1 LPHAY
6 GFDTQG
12 GALPVQPLSGKL
24 CAGCELPQGASDVLH
39 LRCGM
44 PTRLRLL
51 PLLLAFAPLASAL
64 ADDAPAP
71 AVTGVADNTSD
82 VPPICPVGVLVCPKP
97 KNKYVG
103 CKRNDLLDF
112 YTPGLPGAGD
122 RAQAPTDVV
131 ARKVTQ
137 ADATH
142 DRLEGDVELSKLDAL
157 LKADV
162 VTYDRETTDYTA
174 TGNVRFQDHAT
185 LLSADSAHGTGSPN
199 STYLDDV
206 HYQLLEQR
214 GNGIAAKANQ
224 TDPDHSQAFDA
235 TYSTCD
241 PTDRKWEI
249 RARELDMDHV
259 EEKGRAHDATLVYDG
274 VPFFWFPYLSF
285 PLDNERSSGFLLPHV
300 GYSERRGLVLGFPY
314 YFNLAPNY
322 DATLAPR
329 VMTERGAML
338 EGQFRYLSSSSKLEL
353 DFNYMPH
360 DRQADEEYRDYLA
373 TQPPGTFVPTIPDS
387 RNFLRLNDITSF
399 SSNWGAVISIN
410 HVSDAN
416 YLRDFGNSFVTT
428 ATALLPSSAYLN
440 GHGDWWS
447 ATFGGDSWEITDPT
461 LSDAFEPY
469 RRLPRATFVGEHSVI
484 GSLVAGVNAE
494 YADFSKDNAVTGG
507 RVDIYP
513 YVALPLETAAY
524 FIRPELGL
532 RYTGYDLSHL
542 DKYAT
547 TQPGALPL
555 TEDSPSR
562 STPIFSLDSGLVFE
576 RATEL
581 FGDNFTQT
589 LEPRLFYLRVPYRNQ
604 NDLPIFDTQLPT
616 FDFPSLF
623 RTNTF
628 VGADRQTSAN
638 NLTAALTTR
647 LINSD
652 SGDQL
657 LSASIGEIHYFDT
670 QKVQLPGYPELDYSG
685 SDYVG
690 QLELRLND
698 RWDLRWDQQWNPNTH
713 ETDLSGV
720 GVEYR
725 FGAEGVVNV
734 SYRFRRN
741 FLEQV
746 DTSALFPLNDR
757 WSLIGRYYYSL
768 MDSRLLE
775 AFGGFEYDSCC
786 VAARFLVRHY
796 VNIVGAST
804 ADTAVYFELE
814 FKGVGSSGTRTENYL
829 RRTMLGYP

>member
-1 LPHAY
+1 VRA
-6 GFDTQG
+6 GRR
-12 GALPVQPLSGKL
+12 ALPAQSLSGKL
-24 CAGCELPQGASDVLH
+24 CPGCELPQGASDVLH
-39 LRCGM
+39 PRCGM

-51 PLLLAFAPLASAL
+51 PLLLAFAPLASTL
-64 ADDAPAP
+64 ADDVPA
-71 AVTGVADNTSD
+71 AEVVAAANDASD
-82 VPPICPVGVLVCPKP
+82 IPPICPVGVLVCPKP

-131 ARKVTQ
+131 ARKVSQ

-142 DRLEGDVELSKLDAL
+142 DRLEGDVELRKLDAL

-162 VTYDRETTDYTA
+162 VTYERETTDYTA

-185 LLSADSAHGTGSPN
+185 LLSADSAHGTGTPN
-199 STYLDDV
+199 STYLDNV
-206 HYQLLEQR
+206 RYQLLDQR
-214 GNGIAAKANQ
+214 GNGVAAKANQ

-285 PLDNERSSGFLLPHV
+285 PLDNDRSSGFLLPHL

-322 DATLAPR
+322 DATIEPR

-338 EGQFRYLSSSSKLEL
+338 EGQFRYLSTSSKLEL
-353 DFNYMPH
+353 DFNYVPH
-360 DRQADEEYRDYLA
+360 DRAAADEYRDYLG
-373 TQPPGTFVPTIPDS
+373 TQPAGAVVPTIPDS
-387 RNFLRLNDITSF
+387 RNYLRLTDTTTF
-399 SSNWGAVISIN
+399 SANWGAAININ
-410 HVSDAN
+410 HVSDPY
-416 YLRDFGNSFVTT
+416 YLRDYGNSFVTT
-428 ATALLPSSAYLN
+428 ATALLPSSAYLI
-440 GHGDWWS
+440 GHGDWWTAS
-447 ATFGGDSWEITDPT
+447 FGGDSWQITDPT
-461 LSDAFEPY
+461 LSRTFEPY
-469 RRLPRATFVGEHSVI
+469 RRLPRATFVGEHSVV
-484 GSLVAGVNAE
+484 GPLEAGVNAE
-494 YADFSKDNAVTGG
+494 YADFDKDDAVTGG
-507 RVDIYP
+507 RLDVYP
-513 YVALPLETAAY
+513 YIALPLETAAY

-542 DKYAT
+542 DRYVT
-547 TQPGALPL
+547 TQPGAPPL
-555 TEDSPSR
+555 TQDSPSR
-562 STPIFSLDSGLVFE
+562 STPIFSVDSGLVFE

-581 FGDNFTQT
+581 FGNSFTQT
-589 LEPRLFYLRVPYRNQ
+589 LEPRLFYLHVPYRNQ
-604 NDLPIFDTQLPT
+604 NDLPILDTQLPT

-628 VGADRQTSAN
+628 VGADRQTNAN
-638 NLTAALTTR
+638 DLTAALTTR

-670 QKVQLPGYPELDYSG
+670 QRVQLPGYPELDYSG

-690 QLELRLND
+690 ELDLRLND

-713 ETDLSGV
+713 QTDLSGV

-725 FGAEGVVNV
+725 FGTEGVVNV

-746 DTSALFPLNDR
+746 DTSALIPLNDR

-768 MDSRLLE
+768 MDRTLLE

-796 VNIVGAST
+796 VNVVGAST
-804 ADTAVYFELE
+804 ADTAVYFEIE

>member
-1 LPHAY
+1 
-6 GFDTQG
+6 
-12 GALPVQPLSGKL
+12 
-24 CAGCELPQGASDVLH
+24 
-39 LRCGM
+39 M
-44 PTRLRLL
+44 PTTRRSVPPRFRLL
-51 PLLLAFAPLASAL
+51 PLVMALVPFAL
-64 ADDAPAP
+64 ARADDVPAP
-71 AVTGVADNTSD
+71 AIAAAAAAESVGDT
-82 VPPICPVGVLVCPKP
+82 PPICPVGVLVCPKR
-97 KNKYVG
+97 KLSYAG

-112 YTPGLPGAGD
+112 FTPGLPGAGD
-122 RAQAPTDVV
+122 RSSAPTDMV
-131 ARKVTQ
+131 ARKVSQ

-157 LKADV
+157 LKSDV
-162 VTYDRETTDYTA
+162 LTYDRETTDYTA
-174 TGNVRFQDHAT
+174 TGHVRFQDHAT
-185 LLSADSAHGTGSPN
+185 LFSADSAHGTGTPN
-199 STYLDDV
+199 TTYLDNV

-214 GNGIAAKANQ
+214 GNGVAAKANQ

-241 PTDRKWEI
+241 PTDRMWEI
-249 RARELDMDHV
+249 RASELDMDHV
-259 EEKGRAHDATLVYDG
+259 ENVGKAHDAVFAYDG

-285 PLDNERSSGFLLPHV
+285 PLDDERSSGFLRPHV

-314 YFNLAPNY
+314 YLNLAPNY
-322 DATLAPR
+322 DATIEPR
-329 VMTERGAML
+329 ILTERGAML

-353 DFNYMPH
+353 DFTYMPH
-360 DRQADEEYRDYLA
+360 DREAADEYRDYLA
-373 TQPPGTFVPTIPDS
+373 TQPPGTLVPLIPDS
-387 RNFLRLNDITSF
+387 RNYLRLTDQTVF
-399 SSNWGAVISIN
+399 SPNWGAVISIN

-416 YLRDFGNSFVTT
+416 YLRDFGNSFITT

-440 GHGDWWS
+440 GHGDWWTAS
-447 ATFGGDSWEITDPT
+447 FGGDSWQITDPT
-461 LSDAFEPY
+461 LSRTFEPY
-469 RRLPRATFVGEHSVI
+469 RRLPRATFTGEHVI
-484 GSLVAGVNAE
+484 VGPFDAGINAE
-494 YADFSKDNAVTGG
+494 YADFDKDNAVTGG
-507 RVDIYP
+507 RLDVYP
-513 YVALPLETAAY
+513 YIALPLETAAW
-524 FIRPELGL
+524 FFRPELGL
-532 RYTGYDLSHL
+532 RYTSYDLSHL
-542 DKYAT
+542 DRYAF
-547 TQPGALPL
+547 TQPSAPPL
-555 TEDSPSR
+555 TDGTPSR
-562 STPIFSLDSGLVFE
+562 STPIFDVDAGLVFE
-576 RATEL
+576 RPAEL
-581 FGDNFTQT
+581 FGTSFTQT

-628 VGADRQTSAN
+628 VGADRQTNAN

-670 QKVQLPGYPELDYSG
+670 QRVQLPGYPELDYSG

-690 QLELRLND
+690 ELDLHLND
-698 RWDLRWDQQWNPNTH
+698 RWELRWDQQWNPNTH
-713 ETDLSGV
+713 QTDLSGI

-746 DTSALFPLNDR
+746 DTSALFPINDR

-768 MDSRLLE
+768 MDRQLLE

-786 VAARFLVRHY
+786 VAARVLIRHY
-796 VNIVGAST
+796 VNVVGAST
-804 ADTAVYFELE
+804 ADTAIYFELE
-814 FKGVGSSGTRTENYL
+814 FKGIGSTGTRTENYL